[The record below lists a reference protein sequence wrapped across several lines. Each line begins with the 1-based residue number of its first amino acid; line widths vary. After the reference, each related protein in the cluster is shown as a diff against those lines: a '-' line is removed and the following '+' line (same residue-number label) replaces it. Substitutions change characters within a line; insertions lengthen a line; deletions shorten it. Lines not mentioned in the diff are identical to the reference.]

1 MAIEVGQGYVT
12 IIPSMQGIQKK
23 ISAELKPAL
32 EKAGKEAGKSME
44 EGISK
49 GAESGS
55 KSAGKTIESEVPK
68 AAKKAGD
75 DAGKKMGDGLK
86 TSATKASDEVARSV
100 QTKITSAFSKVS
112 ETFKGIGSTIKGAY
126 GSAFADIGTKMGGIG
141 SAIKSSAIGS
151 VFGNLVS
158 GAKTAGSTVLGTF
171 KGIGGAIGSAFSSAS
186 GKASSVFS
194 NIRAA
199 ASTVTDAIKER
210 FGGVASAIGGALS
223 KAGGVASSAF
233 AGIKNVLGTVMKA
246 GAAGIAAIGTAAVAL
261 GKESLAAY
269 GNFEQLQGGVKLALG
284 DDVWKSVEDRSK
296 QAFSNMQI
304 SQNDYLDK
312 VNFMATGLREALG
325 GKGHEQEAADLA
337 DRVIKTQADVVSAMG
352 ITQEAADNAFQG
364 IMKGNFTMLDNLQL
378 GIKPTKEGMQ
388 EVIDK
393 MNEWN
398 ATQSDRTATDYQID
412 NLADC
417 QSALADYVEYMGL
430 SGYAANEGAGTIEG
444 SISKMKAA
452 WTDWTAELAKPD
464 ADMGRVT
471 ENLSTSIQDVAT
483 NVIPAL
489 GRAIGSAVQQ
499 MPSLI
504 TTVGPQLGQALL
516 SIVDE
521 ATGGM
526 GTAVMEKLEPVTSA
540 LSGAF
545 EGAMGWFS
553 ENQSMFEEIGGKL
566 GDIGGKIAEALGGAI
581 ETVTPI
587 IGDLASGALPILSA
601 ALDFLSG
608 AFDGI
613 CAAVDGFI
621 QLVTPVAEALSP
633 VADAIGGAICDALK
647 GLGDELSK
655 ADFQPFVDTITGA
668 FNTVKGVVEDVIN
681 GVVGFFEGV
690 AGFIADPIGT
700 IESGLDG
707 LRSAFGV
714 TADNVGSNMGDVQTS
729 VGKSM
734 AGASSSI
741 KGYNGVGIKSKSA
754 SATVN
759 GNVITGSASS
769 KVSSTQSTI
778 NKFSGKSVN
787 VNVGGNVMTGAASS
801 AISGTISWIGK
812 LTGKT
817 VDVVTNNITRNRTE
831 KSAKGHV
838 FKMAKHA
845 SGAIVTRPLLTSVGL
860 VGEAGV
866 EAVVGNDQY
875 TGVFPLTNRRYTGPF
890 ASEIS
895 DQVLLGMRGAAS
907 SATYNV
913 TVNATGD
920 GDDIARAITRELRAF
935 ELTHGRR

>member
-1 MAIEVGQGYVT
+1 MAIEIAQGYVT

-32 EKAGKEAGKSME
+32 EKAGKEAGKSVE
-44 EGISK
+44 EGLSK

-55 KSAGKTIESEVPK
+55 KAAGKSIESEVPK
-68 AAKKAGD
+68 SAKKAGGE
-75 DAGKKMGDGLK
+75 AGKGIAEGLK
-86 TSATKASDEVARSV
+86 SETTKASDEVAKNV
-100 QTKITSAFSKVS
+100 QSKLTGAFSKLAGG
-112 ETFKGIGSTIKGAY
+112 FKGIGSSIKGVY
-126 GSAFADIGTKMGGIG
+126 SEAFADIGSKMGGIG
-141 SAIKSSAIGS
+141 SAIKGSAIGS

-158 GAKTAGSTVLGTF
+158 GAKTAGATVVGTF
-171 KGIGGAIGSAFSSAS
+171 KGIGSTIGGAFSSAT
-186 GKASSVFS
+186 GKASKAFS
-194 NIRAA
+194 ALRAS
-199 ASTVTDAIKER
+199 ASTIVDAIKER
-210 FGGVASAIGGALS
+210 FGGVASAIGGAFE
-223 KAGGVASSAF
+223 KAGSLASSAF
-233 AGIKNVLGTVMKA
+233 GGIKSLLGTVGKA
-246 GAAGIAAIGTAAVAL
+246 GAAGIAAIGAAAVAL

-269 GNFEQLQGGVKLALG
+269 GNFEQLEGGVKLALG
-284 DDVWKSVEDRSK
+284 DSVWKSVEDRSK

-337 DRVIKTQADVVSAMG
+337 DRVIRSQADIVSAMG
-352 ITQEAADNAFQG
+352 ITQEAANDAFNG

-393 MNEWN
+393 MNTWN
-398 ATQSDRTATDYQID
+398 ATASDRTATDYQID

-417 QSALADYVEYMGL
+417 QAAIADYVEYMNIA
-430 SGYAANEGAGTIEG
+430 GYASGEGAGTIEG

-471 ENLSTSIQDVAT
+471 QNLSTSIQDVAT

-489 GRAIGSAVQQ
+489 GRAIGAAVQQ
-499 MPSLI
+499 LPSLVM
-504 TTVGPQLGQALL
+504 TVGPELGNALL
-516 SIVDE
+516 SIIDQ

-545 EGAMGWFS
+545 SGAMEWFS
-553 ENQSMFEEIGGKL
+553 ANQPMLEEIGGKL
-566 GDIGGKIAEALGGAI
+566 GDIGGKIASALGGAI

-587 IGDLASGALPILSA
+587 IGNLASGALPILSA

-608 AFDGI
+608 AFDGV
-613 CAAVDGFI
+613 CSLVDGFI
-621 QLVTPVAEALSP
+621 QIISPIAETLSP
-633 VADAIGGAICDALK
+633 VAEVIGGAICDALTT
-647 GLGDELSK
+647 LGDTLSQ
-655 ADFQPFVDTITGA
+655 ADFQPFVDTVTTA

-681 GVVGFFEGV
+681 GVIGFFQGV

-700 IESGLDG
+700 IEGGLDG
-707 LRSAFGV
+707 LRAAFGV
-714 TADNVGSNMGDVQTS
+714 TADNVGANMGDVQTS
-729 VGKSM
+729 VSKSM
-734 AGASSSI
+734 GSAGASI
-741 KGYNGVGIKSKSA
+741 KGYNGLGIKPKTSSA
-754 SATVN
+754 NVN
-759 GNVITGSASS
+759 GNVIMGTASS
-769 KVSSTQSTI
+769 KINSTQGTI
-778 NKFSGKSVN
+778 NNFKGRDVN
-787 VNVGGNVMTGAASS
+787 VNVNGNVMTGAASS
-801 AISGTISWIGK
+801 AISGTISWINN
-812 LTGKT
+812 LADKT
-817 VDVVTNNITRNRTE
+817 VNVITNNITRNRTE
-831 KSAKGHV
+831 NSAKGHI

-845 SGAIVTRPLLTSVGL
+845 DGAIVTRPLLTSIGL

-866 EAVVGNDQY
+866 EAVVGNNQY

-895 DQVLLGMRGAAS
+895 DQVVQGLRGAS
-907 SATYNV
+907 QATYNV
-913 TVNATGD
+913 TVHATGD
-920 GDDIARAITRELRAF
+920 GDEIARAITRELRAF